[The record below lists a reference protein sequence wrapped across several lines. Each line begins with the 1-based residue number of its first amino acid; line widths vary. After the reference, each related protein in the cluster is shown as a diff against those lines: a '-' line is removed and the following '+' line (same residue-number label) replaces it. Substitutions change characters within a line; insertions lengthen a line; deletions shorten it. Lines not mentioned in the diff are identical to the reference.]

1 MRHLLLAFIAG
12 AARGTKLA
20 IDFSTDEAFSI
31 TVDGTPWLH
40 GGGASLGGHVLRP
53 SSGSWRPIKGEDARG
68 KYKGRARRYGA
79 LEASYAVYADA
90 VVFTQRFP
98 DGAVNTAAPRG
109 VDGLASEWPV
119 LGPSTQQLGV
129 LTFGGRFMETSRATK
144 WTGAGSVESGA
155 YGGPFVLFDG
165 KSNALVVSAATEFAA
180 HSTAPSTLNASAVAF
195 GVLGSVVN
203 IPRGFAVA
211 TVLTLGQEGV
221 TAAVRTHG
229 QALLAGT
236 VRPPDYA
243 ARYLG
248 YSTDNGAYYYYNPD
262 KDYGQT
268 LRAVHA
274 YARRER
280 IPYRYALLDSWWYE
294 KGSGDGVRNWS
305 CTAQAFPQG
314 CQGLS
319 EELDWRFMLHNR
331 EWSGDNVYRG
341 AYAFAVEPPL
351 ALPLEQRF
359 WDDLMRNAT
368 EWGMV
373 VYEQDWLYTE
383 FLGLNATTQSVT
395 GAKKWLTQMATAA
408 ARVGVT
414 IQYCTELCGN
424 QNSGAPRHRRDNL
437 THWLISTQA
446 WRWRVSSCRASPCRP

>member
-1 MRHLLLAFIAG
+1 MGLPLGTSPGAGEQKVKGGSLEAPRKHNSEAAPALMRILLLTLVAR
-12 AARGTKLA
+12 AALGTKLG

-31 TVDGTPWLH
+31 TIDGTPWLF
-40 GGGASLGGHVLRP
+40 GGGASLGQQRLRP
-53 SSGSWRPIKGEDARG
+53 SGPWRAIKGKDARG
-68 KYKGRARRYGA
+68 RYKGRARRYGA
-79 LEASYAVYADA
+79 LDASYAAYADA

-98 DGAVNTAAPRG
+98 DGATVSPRG
-109 VDGLASEWPV
+109 VDGLASEWPA
-119 LGPSTQQLGV
+119 LGPGAHQLGV

-165 KSNALVVSAATEFAA
+165 ESNALVVSAATEFAA
-180 HSTAPSTLNASAVAF
+180 HSTAPSTQNASAVAF
-195 GVLGSVVN
+195 GVLGSVAN

-211 TVLTLGQEGV
+211 TVLTLGQEGI
-221 TAAVRTHG
+221 TSAVRTHG

-243 ARYLG
+243 TRYLG

-262 KDYGQT
+262 QDYGTT
-268 LRAVHA
+268 LRAVRA
-274 YARRER
+274 YAQRER

-305 CTAQAFPQG
+305 CTTQAFPQG

-331 EWSGDNVYRG
+331 EWSADNVYRG
-341 AYAFAVEPPL
+341 AYEFAVEPPL

-359 WDDLMRNAT
+359 WDDLLQNGSD
-368 EWGMV
+368 WGMI

-383 FLGLNATTQSVT
+383 FLGLNATLQSSAT

-414 IQYCTELCGN
+414 VQYCMELCGN
-424 QNSGAPRHRRDNL
+424 Q
-437 THWLISTQA
+437 I
-446 WRWRVSSCRASPCRP
+446 

>member
-1 MRHLLLAFIAG
+1 MAPRRRREPRRTRAPTQRPVA
-12 AARGTKLA
+12 
-20 IDFSTDEAFSI
+20 TDQ
-31 TVDGTPWLH
+31 
-40 GGGASLGGHVLRP
+40 R
-53 SSGSWRPIKGEDARG
+53 RDARG
-68 KYKGRARRYGA
+68 RYKGRARRYGA
-79 LEASYAVYADA
+79 LDASYAVYADA

-98 DGAVNTAAPRG
+98 DGATVSPRG

-119 LGPSTQQLGV
+119 LGPSAQRLGV

-195 GVLGSVVN
+195 GVLGSVTK

-211 TVLTLGQEGV
+211 TVLTLGW
-221 TAAVRTHG
+221 TAS
-229 QALLAGT
+229 
-236 VRPPDYA
+236 RPPFERT
-243 ARYLG
+243 ARPSCAGHDPPARLR
-248 YSTDNGAYYYYNPD
+248 GALPRLLD
-262 KDYGQT
+262 GQRRLLLLQPKHEDYGTT

-274 YARRER
+274 YAQRER

-305 CTAQAFPQG
+305 CTAQAFPRG

-319 EELDWRFMLHNR
+319 EELGWRFMLHNR

-341 AYAFAVEPPL
+341 AYKFAVEPPL

-359 WDDLMRNAT
+359 WDDLLRNASD
-368 EWGMV
+368 WGMV

-383 FLGLNATTQSVT
+383 FLGLNATLQSSAT

-414 IQYCTELCGN
+414 VQYCMELCGN
-424 QNSGAPRHRRDNL
+424 QISGAPRHRRDV
-437 THWLISTQA
+437 
-446 WRWRVSSCRASPCRP
+446 VS

>member
-1 MRHLLLAFIAG
+1 MRVLLLTLVAR
-12 AARGTKLA
+12 AALGSKLA

-31 TVDGTPWLH
+31 TVDGVAWLH
-40 GGGASLGGHVLRP
+40 GGGASLGQQRLRP
-53 SSGSWRPIKGEDARG
+53 SGPWRPIKGSDARG
-68 KYKGRARRYGA
+68 RYKGRARRYGA
-79 LEASYAVYADA
+79 LDASYAVYADA

-98 DGAVNTAAPRG
+98 DDSTVSPRG
-109 VDGLASEWPV
+109 VEGLASEWPV
-119 LGPSTQQLGV
+119 LGPSAHQLGV

-165 KSNALVVSAATEFAA
+165 ESNALVVSAATEFAA
-180 HSTAPSTLNASAVAF
+180 HSTAQSTLNASAVAF
-195 GVLGSVVN
+195 GVLGSVTK

-211 TVLTLGQEGV
+211 TVLTLGQDGV

-229 QALLAGT
+229 RALLRAAGT

-248 YSTDNGAYYYYNPD
+248 YSTDNGAYYYYNPRG
-262 KDYGQT
+262 DYATT

-305 CTAQAFPQG
+305 CTAQAFPRG
-314 CQGLS
+314 CQGLA

-331 EWSGDNVYRG
+331 EWSADNVYRG
-341 AYAFAVEPPL
+341 AYDFAVEPPL
-351 ALPLEQRF
+351 ALPLTQNF
-359 WDDLMRNAT
+359 WDDLLRNASD
-368 EWGMV
+368 WGMV

-383 FLGLNATTQSVT
+383 FLGLNATLQSSAT

-408 ARVGVT
+408 SRAGVT
-414 IQYCTELCGN
+414 VQYCMGLWGN
-424 QNSGAPRHRRDNL
+424 QISGAPRHRRDA
-437 THWLISTQA
+437 ISVT
-446 WRWRVSSCRASPCRP
+446 

>member
-1 MRHLLLAFIAG
+1 MRVLLLTLVAR
-12 AARGTKLA
+12 AALGTKLG

-31 TVDGTPWLH
+31 TNDGVAWLE
-40 GGGASLGGHVLRP
+40 GGAASLGGHVLRP
-53 SSGSWRPIKGEDARG
+53 SGPWRQIKGEDARG
-68 KYKGRARRYGA
+68 RYKGRARSYGA

-98 DGAVNTAAPRG
+98 DGATVSPRG
-109 VDGLASEWPV
+109 VEGLASEWPV
-119 LGPSTQQLGV
+119 LGPSAQRLGV

-144 WTGAGSVESGA
+144 WTGAGSVGSGA

-165 KSNALVVSAATEFAA
+165 KGDALVVSAATEFAA
-180 HSTAPSTLNASAVAF
+180 HATAPSIGNASAVAF
-195 GVLGSVVN
+195 GVLGSVRK

-211 TVLTLGQEGV
+211 TVLTLGCDGI
-221 TAAVRTHG
+221 TAAVRAHG
-229 QALLAGT
+229 QALLQGT
-236 VRPPDYA
+236 IRPPDYA
-243 ARYLG
+243 TRFLG
-248 YSTDNGAYYYYNPD
+248 YSTDNGAYYYYNPRG
-262 KDYGQT
+262 DYGTT

-305 CTAQAFPQG
+305 CTAQAFPRG

-319 EELDWRFMLHNR
+319 EELGWRFMLHNR

-341 AYAFAVEPPL
+341 AYKFAVEPPL
-351 ALPLEQRF
+351 ALPLTQNF
-359 WDDLMRNAT
+359 WDDLLRNGSD
-368 EWGMV
+368 WGMV

-383 FLGLNATTQSVT
+383 FLGMNATLQSSAT

-408 ARVGVT
+408 AHVGVT
-414 IQYCTELCGN
+414 VQYCRELCGN
-424 QNSGAPRHRRDNL
+424 QISGAPRHRRDV
-437 THWLISTQA
+437 
-446 WRWRVSSCRASPCRP
+446 VS

>member
-1 MRHLLLAFIAG
+1 MRVLLLTLVAR
-12 AARGTKLA
+12 AALGTKLG

-40 GGGASLGGHVLRP
+40 GGGASLGGHGLRP
-53 SSGSWRPIKGEDARG
+53 SGPWRPIKGKDARG
-68 KYKGRARRYGA
+68 KFKGRARRYGA

-98 DGAVNTAAPRG
+98 DGATVSPRG
-109 VDGLASEWPV
+109 VDGLASEWPA
-119 LGPSTQQLGV
+119 LGPSAQRLGV

-165 KSNALVVSAATEFAA
+165 KGDALVVSAATEFAA
-180 HSTAPSTLNASAVAF
+180 HSHAASTQNASAVAF
-195 GVLGSVVN
+195 GVLGSVTN

-211 TVLTLGQEGV
+211 TVLTLGRDGI

-236 VRPPDYA
+236 VRPPDFA

-262 KDYGQT
+262 QDYETT
-268 LRAVHA
+268 LRAVRA

-305 CTAQAFPQG
+305 CTAQAFPRG

-319 EELDWRFMLHNR
+319 EELGWRFMLHNR
-331 EWSGDNVYRG
+331 EWRAVWKATSEASRRWRG
-341 AYAFAVEPPL
+341 APKV
-351 ALPLEQRF
+351 
-359 WDDLMRNAT
+359 
-368 EWGMV
+368 
-373 VYEQDWLYTE
+373 
-383 FLGLNATTQSVT
+383 
-395 GAKKWLTQMATAA
+395 
-408 ARVGVT
+408 
-414 IQYCTELCGN
+414 
-424 QNSGAPRHRRDNL
+424 
-437 THWLISTQA
+437 
-446 WRWRVSSCRASPCRP
+446 

>member
-1 MRHLLLAFIAG
+1 MRVLLLTLVAR
-12 AARGTKLA
+12 AALGSKLA

-31 TVDGTPWLH
+31 TVDGVAWLH
-40 GGGASLGGHVLRP
+40 GGGASLGQQRLRP
-53 SSGSWRPIKGEDARG
+53 SGPWRPIKGSDARG
-68 KYKGRARRYGA
+68 RYKGRARRYGA
-79 LEASYAVYADA
+79 LDASYAVYADA

-98 DGAVNTAAPRG
+98 DGATVSPRG

-119 LGPSTQQLGV
+119 LGPSAQRLGV

-144 WTGAGSVESGA
+144 WTGAASVESGA

-195 GVLGSVVN
+195 GVLGSVTK

-211 TVLTLGQEGV
+211 TVLTLGQDGV

-229 QALLAGT
+229 RALLRAAGT

-243 ARYLG
+243 TRYLG

-262 KDYGQT
+262 QDYGTT

-305 CTAQAFPQG
+305 CTAQAFPRG

-319 EELDWRFMLHNR
+319 EELGWRFMLHNR

-341 AYAFAVEPPL
+341 AYKFAVEPPL
-351 ALPLEQRF
+351 ALPLTQNF
-359 WDDLMRNAT
+359 WDDLLRNGSD
-368 EWGMV
+368 WGMV

-383 FLGLNATTQSVT
+383 FLGLNATLQSSAT
-395 GAKKWLTQMATAA
+395 GARKWLTQMATAA
-408 ARVGVT
+408 SRAGVT
-414 IQYCTELCGN
+414 VQYCMGLWGN
-424 QNSGAPRHRRDNL
+424 QISGAPRHRRDA
-437 THWLISTQA
+437 ISVT
-446 WRWRVSSCRASPCRP
+446 